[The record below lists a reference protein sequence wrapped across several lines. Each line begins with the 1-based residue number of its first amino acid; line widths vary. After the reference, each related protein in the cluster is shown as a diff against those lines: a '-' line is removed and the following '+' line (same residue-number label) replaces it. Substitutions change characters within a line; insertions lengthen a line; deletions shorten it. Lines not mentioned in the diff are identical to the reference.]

1 MPTDQELGKKA
12 GEIAMC
18 ETKRQMEAAG
28 FTFPR
33 LMEKLNDLMNAQKP
47 IAATVVHKA
56 GKGKGAR
63 DADEST
69 TDFIDVPDNQVQI
82 KALDMAFTLRD
93 DYPMK
98 KIKAD
103 VNHSGSIMA
112 AVASHLS
119 QGTEKTENKPKDHKG
134 KPKKAKLKR
143 K

>member
-1 MPTDQELGKKA
+1 
-12 GEIAMC
+12 MC
-18 ETKRQMEAAG
+18 ETRRLMEKAG

-33 LMEKLNDLMNAQKP
+33 LMEKLDDLMNAQKP
-47 IAATVVHKA
+47 IAATVIHKA

-93 DYPMK
+93 DYPCK
-98 KIKAD
+98 KVKAD
-103 VNHSGSIMA
+103 VTHSGSIMA
-112 AVASHLS
+112 AVAAHMS
-119 QGTEKTENKPKDHKG
+119 EPE
-134 KPKKAKLKR
+134 KPKKKGK